1 MAILQIRVVPSSSK
15 NEITGFNENGE
26 LKIRLKA
33 VAEKGRANKELVEF
47 LSQMISVK
55 KQQITLLSGHTSR
68 QKILDI
74 DGYSLEQLQQLLA
87 SFS

>member
-33 VAEKGRANKELVEF
+33 VAEKGKANKELVEF